1 MRGSFRWE
9 SEMEMVYPLLGLVI
23 AALGVLV
30 GRRWRRWTDF
40 TEGFKAGMHA
50 VREAMKKLEE

>member
-1 MRGSFRWE
+1 MNMDAWQ
-9 SEMEMVYPLLGLVI
+9 VCPVLGLAI

-50 VREAMKKLEE
+50 MRRATKKLEE